1 MIIPDIKE
9 FRIQYDE
16 PLRLLRVEWAAGSDM
31 RRFRSAMEQLYQVAL
46 RLQVTHGLL
55 DIDTLPDISAYDQ
68 IWLGSHWLPKTRQ
81 LELKQA
87 IIVLS
92 SGQVYNQQAVETL
105 LFLSRFF
112 IKFDFQFFT
121 QSTPALHWLY
131 GDSPRLS
138 KMLSEWADTYGPSAS
153 EVTGP
158 RASYLHD

>member
-1 MIIPDIKE
+1 MIITDIKE
-9 FRIQYDE
+9 FKIQYDE
-16 PLRLLRVEWAAGSDM
+16 SLRLLRVEWAAGSDM
-31 RRFRSAMEQLYQVAL
+31 RRFRPAMEQLYQVAL

-81 LELKQA
+81 MALKQA

-92 SGQVYNQQAVETL
+92 SAQVYNQQAVETL
-105 LFLSRFF
+105 LFLSRLF

-131 GDSPRLS
+131 SDSPRLPE
-138 KMLSEWADTYGPSAS
+138 MLSEWADTYGPSDS
-153 EVTGP
+153 EVTRP
-158 RASYLHD
+158 RARYFHD